1 MNAKTSHGPEESA
14 NRDRGLELAYDRTV
28 LANER
33 TYAAWLRT
41 GLCALA
47 AGLAIEKFMIDVLP
61 FWGIRIISVVLILF
75 SGVVFALAA
84 WRHSHLEIG
93 RAAEDVPGIPNN
105 AVVAVSIVLAI
116 CSLLAFVGL
125 WLVPE

>member
-1 MNAKTSHGPEESA
+1 MSA
-14 NRDRGLELAYDRTV
+14 GVDNQTRKDGADKRDRGLELALDRTI

-61 FWGIRIISVVLILF
+61 FWGIRMISVVLIVF
-75 SGVVFALAA
+75 SAVAFLLSA
-84 WRHSHLEIG
+84 WRHAHLK
-93 RAAEDVPGIPNN
+93 
-105 AVVAVSIVLAI
+105 
-116 CSLLAFVGL
+116 
-125 WLVPE
+125 